1 MAVVP
6 KACIEAR
13 CHHSIDLY
21 GCKEICEARFEDD
34 AVLQLIVG
42 SATLGHSGEDTGI
55 QGPSIAVAGCT
66 CTCACRKV
74 EIEGRAGRE
83 EGRRGRKGQ
92 RRTKSHNRY
101 DVAHFCEGMRSGATA
116 EVGKGW

>member
-34 AVLQLIVG
+34 AVLQLVVG

-83 EGRRGRKGQ
+83 EGRRGGGAGRVKGEP
-92 RRTKSHNRY
+92 SHNTGRMLLISSK
-101 DVAHFCEGMRSGATA
+101 V
-116 EVGKGW
+116 